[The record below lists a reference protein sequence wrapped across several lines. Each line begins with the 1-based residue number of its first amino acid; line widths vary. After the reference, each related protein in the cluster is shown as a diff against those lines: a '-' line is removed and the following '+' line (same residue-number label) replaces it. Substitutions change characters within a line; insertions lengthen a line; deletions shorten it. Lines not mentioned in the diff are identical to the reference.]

1 MAGYSAVRD
10 AGKTLSSLIWNNM
23 KNDKQI
29 TLIISSENQIALSS
43 PEEMTPDKKLSL
55 FLYQIVEDSYQKNQE
70 NLPSSP
76 EEMKYPPIYLNLFY
90 MITPNTADY
99 ETDHLLMGKVAQIF
113 NNNRILRGPVLR
125 GELAGEELRLNFCS
139 LSLDELNKM
148 WCVVSKSNPYRL
160 SAYYEVGPVKIDS
173 TRKIGVKRVLEAD
186 FEKYLHSGEE
196 R

>member
-10 AGKTLSSLIWNNM
+10 AGKTVSSLIWDNI
-23 KNDKQI
+23 KNDKKI
-29 TLIISSENQIALSS
+29 TLIISSENQISLSS

-99 ETDHLLMGKVAQIF
+99 ETDHLLMGKVAQIL
-113 NNNRILRGPVLR
+113 NDNRILRGPALR
-125 GELAGEELRLNFCS
+125 GDLAGEELRLNFCS

-148 WCVVSKSNPYRL
+148 WSAVSKSNPYRL
-160 SAYYEVGPVKIDS
+160 STYYEVGPVRIDS
-173 TRKIGVKRVLEAD
+173 TRKREVKRVLEAD
-186 FEKYLHSGEE
+186 IEEYLYSGEE

>member
-10 AGKTLSSLIWNNM
+10 AGKTLSSLIWNNI
-23 KNDKQI
+23 KNDRQI

-99 ETDHLLMGKVAQIF
+99 ETDHLLMGKVAQIL
-113 NNNRILRGPVLR
+113 NDNRILRGPLLR
-125 GELAGEELRLNFCS
+125 GDLAGEELRLNFCS

-148 WCVVSKSNPYRL
+148 WSIFSKSNPYRL
-160 SAYYEVGPVKIDS
+160 STYYEVGPVKIDS
-173 TRKIGVKRVLEAD
+173 TRKRGVKMVLEAD
-186 FEKYLHSGEE
+186 IEEYLYSGEE